1 MYDINVK
8 TKAQITC
15 AEIAELIHS
24 FLVEYIAALERLK
37 IIPLTYN
44 GKRGGHFF
52 SAVLGQIV
60 FILAGNNNI
69 SNVIC
74 KSVNESEIQLD
85 PTTTHRVSCPL
96 AS

>member
-15 AEIAELIHS
+15 AVIAELIHS
-24 FLVEYIAALERLK
+24 FLMEYIAALERLK
-37 IIPLTYN
+37 ITPLTYN

-69 SNVIC
+69 HKQC
-74 KSVNESEIQLD
+74 
-85 PTTTHRVSCPL
+85 HM
-96 AS
+96 

>member
-1 MYDINVK
+1 M
-8 TKAQITC
+8 
-15 AEIAELIHS
+15 
-24 FLVEYIAALERLK
+24 AALERLK

-69 SNVIC
+69 SNAIC